1 MSTRALYYPFIR
13 PRSDEWLKRAALVWH
28 AVERIV
34 PPGYDPK
41 DSRTARVLAQNGILV
56 SLNPADSVSAI
67 KDQFLAAL
75 TELNGQT
82 ISGNGT
88 DSPRRSARCRF
99 AVASILNS
107 LTSRLRRGSPGFTR
121 QKLIRA

>member
-41 DSRTARVLAQNGILV
+41 DSYTASVLAQNGILV

-67 KDQFLAAL
+67 KNQFLAAL
-75 TELNGQT
+75 TERADDIRERYGL
-82 ISGNGT
+82 S
-88 DSPRRSARCRF
+88 REERALKARDGVHPEF
-99 AVASILNS
+99 LDIPA
-107 LTSRLRRGSPGFTR
+107 
-121 QKLIRA
+121 